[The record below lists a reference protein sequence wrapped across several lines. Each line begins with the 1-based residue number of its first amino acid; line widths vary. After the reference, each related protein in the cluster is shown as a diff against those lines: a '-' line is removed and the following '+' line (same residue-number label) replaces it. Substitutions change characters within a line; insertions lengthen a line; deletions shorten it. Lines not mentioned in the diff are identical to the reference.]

1 MINTR
6 KKGSVNFLLI
16 FLDKNDVDRA
26 LFFAKTRNGFQ
37 YALGYSFEDGC
48 SQLTRYKL
56 FIRFNF
62 SVRLP
67 NIPFNKA
74 VSISGVRSMKKIL
87 QWLRSDNATKFVEI
101 GEYYGKRLDRN
112 VVYKERENEK
122 SLFQKRKMPDSEDS
136 SPSKDEK
143 SAPNDEKSNKNS

>member
-1 MINTR
+1 MITTR

-16 FLDKNDVDRA
+16 FLDKNDVDQA
-26 LFFAKTRNGFQ
+26 LFFTKTRNGFQ
-37 YALGYSFEDGC
+37 YALGYSFEDSC
-48 SQLTRYKL
+48 SQSTRYKL

-62 SVRLP
+62 SIRLP
-67 NIPFNKA
+67 NNPFNKA
-74 VSISGVRSMKKIL
+74 VSITGVRSMKKIL

-122 SLFQKRKMPDSEDS
+122 SLFQKRKLPDSEDS

-143 SAPNDEKSNKNS
+143 SNKNS